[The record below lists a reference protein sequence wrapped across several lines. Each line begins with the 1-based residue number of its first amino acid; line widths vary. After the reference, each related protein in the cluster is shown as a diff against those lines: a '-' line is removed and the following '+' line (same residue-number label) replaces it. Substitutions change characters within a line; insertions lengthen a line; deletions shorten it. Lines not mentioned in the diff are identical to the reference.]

1 MLIKS
6 AKKKALKVEAI
17 QSLVHSPI
25 QLVFHFNSKV
35 KTAIGS
41 QIKKAQA
48 QESVSVTPQGA
59 SDGVGN
65 KAVNAI
71 KLCVNQ
77 RSQLIGVR
85 ASVMETN
92 TLALKAIEQK
102 LNKTQRSAS
111 VASVT
116 GSGALESVLKLSVI
130 SSKNTGDGSTYVG
143 KGSTAILWLEPSVKT
158 SVAQGQAQAHDTSIN
173 NTFALFRGNTK
184 SASELLVYQL
194 WCALML
200 HSGCMSISGVSL
212 LPNKSGASESSSV
225 STCYSTNQSFM
236 LLGGKIYGKE
246 YGASEI
252 IKMLTDYSLSCAVSS
267 SKQRV
272 DRLYSSKS
280 VVTGTVGLSGGAT
293 TPSYALDLAC
303 VLAPEVIQAEFVK
316 TIETNAC
323 PAIYGELYS
332 NLSTSLSLADRLQG
346 MSMNA
351 MSNLLYCLSQIHP
364 VETR

>member
-41 QIKKAQA
+41 QIKK
-48 QESVSVTPQGA
+48 ESVSVTPQGA
-59 SDGVGN
+59 SDGVAN

-77 RSQLIGVR
+77 RSQLIGIR
-85 ASVMETN
+85 ASVMESN

-102 LNKTQRSAS
+102 LNNMQLSAS
-111 VASVT
+111 AASCT
-116 GSGALESVLKLSVI
+116 GGGAFDSVLKLSVI
-130 SSKNTGDGSTYVG
+130 SSPNTGDRSSYVR
-143 KGSTAILWLEPSVKT
+143 KGSTAILWLEPSVNKSVADTMQLSST
-158 SVAQGQAQAHDTSIN
+158 SVN
-173 NTFALFRGNTK
+173 NTLFRGNTK

-212 LPNKSGASESSSV
+212 LPNKSSSSV
-225 STCYSTNQSFM
+225 SYSTNQSFM

-252 IKMLTDYSLSCAVSS
+252 IQILTDYSLSCALNSGSRSTKTIDSLFSS
-267 SKQRV
+267 S
-272 DRLYSSKS
+272 S

-293 TPSYALDLAC
+293 TPSYAFPTGS

-316 TIETNAC
+316 TIETDGC
-323 PAIYGELYS
+323 PAIYGDLCG
-332 NLSTSLSLADRLQG
+332 NLSTTLSLADRFQV
-346 MSMNA
+346 MSLNA
-351 MSNLLYCLSQIHP
+351 MSNLIYCLSQIHP